1 MATLSAESK
10 TAIEHTVDQATSS
23 GKIPGFVINVVNKD
37 GDSLV
42 SYASGKEGSETDKPM
57 TTDHIFWLASCTKLI
72 GAICGMQQVE
82 KGLIGLDDADK
93 VEELVPEL
101 KDVKLIKEVDG
112 KLELVKPKNRITL
125 RMLLTHTAGFS
136 YSFFHPWIKE
146 MQPDINELDE
156 GCESV
161 LKTHLVF
168 EPGTDWGYGASL
180 DWAGVVIER
189 LTKTPLSE
197 LVQKEIFDPLG
208 IKDMTFR
215 PTAEQQKRLAKLH
228 QRDAEGKVK
237 ERDHFYPFD
246 ASFESFGAG
255 LWAKGSEYTK
265 VLAAL
270 LDDGGKILSKKSV
283 DEMFTNQI
291 PQWPNYGRRL
301 IPAAKPEFTNPLP
314 ELFPQG
320 EAPQGWGISFM
331 QTIEPTETGRGPNVG
346 WWAGIMNSFWW
357 VDRAKGVAGLA
368 QAQILPFG
376 DMDVMVLWQTIE
388 ALTYQGLKEPK
399 KEPVDE
405 ATKGVEKLK
414 V

>member
-1 MATLSAESK
+1 MATLAAASK
-10 TAIEHTVDQATSS
+10 TAIEHTIDQATAS
-23 GKIPGFVINVVNKD
+23 GKIPGFVLNVVNKT

-42 SYASGKEGSETDKPM
+42 SYASGKEGADTDKPM
-57 TTDHIFWLASCTKLI
+57 TTDHVFWLASCSKLL
-72 GAICGMQQVE
+72 GAISAMQQVE

-112 KLELVKPKNRITL
+112 KLTLVEKTKRITL

-136 YSFFHPWIKE
+136 YTFFHPWLKE
-146 MQPDINELDE
+146 LYPDVDELAGGDD
-156 GCESV
+156 V
-161 LKTHLVF
+161 LKTALVF

-197 LVQKEIFDPLG
+197 LTQKEIFEPLG
-208 IKDMTFR
+208 IKDLTMY
-215 PTAEQQKRLAKLH
+215 PSAEQQTRLAKLH
-228 QRDAEGKVK
+228 QRAADGSIKQREHA
-237 ERDHFYPFD
+237 YPTK
-246 ASFESFGAG
+246 ATFESFGAG
-255 LWAKGSEYTK
+255 FWAKGSEYTK

-270 LDDGGKILSKKSV
+270 LDDGGKILSKESV
-283 DEMFTNQI
+283 DLMFTNQI
-291 PQWPNYGRRL
+291 PQWPNYGRRG

-320 EAPQGWGISFM
+320 ESPQGWGISFM
-331 QTIEPTETGRGPNVG
+331 QTIEPTQTGRGANVG

-357 VDRAKGVAGLA
+357 VDREKGVAGLC

-376 DMDVMVLWQTIE
+376 DMDTMVLWQTIE
-388 ALTYQGLKEPK
+388 AITYQGLS
-399 KEPVDE
+399 
-405 ATKGVEKLK
+405 A
-414 V
+414 